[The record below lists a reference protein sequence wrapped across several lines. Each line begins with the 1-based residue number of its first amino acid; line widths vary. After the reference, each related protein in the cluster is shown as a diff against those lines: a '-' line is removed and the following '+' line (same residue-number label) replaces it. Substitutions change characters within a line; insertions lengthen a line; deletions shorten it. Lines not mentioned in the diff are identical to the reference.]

1 MTRKDLMDT
10 MRHAAQRVAAWPAWK
25 RGEPMMDTVELTG
38 YDNHPIMVCL
48 MDVIGVEQTRDGAT
62 IKLRGGGTRTV
73 QESAAYV
80 RSLLPNQG
88 MVTR

>member
-1 MTRKDLMDT
+1 MTRKDLIDT
-10 MRHAAQRVAAWPAWK
+10 MRYAALRITTWPAWK
-25 RGEPMMDTVELTG
+25 RGESMVELTG
-38 YDNHPIMVCL
+38 YDNHPIMVRL
-48 MDVIGVEQTRDGAT
+48 FDVIGVEQTRDGAI
-62 IKLRGGGTRTV
+62 IKLRGGGSQTV

>member
-1 MTRKDLMDT
+1 
-10 MRHAAQRVAAWPAWK
+10 
-25 RGEPMMDTVELTG
+25 MDTVELTG
-38 YDNHPIMVCL
+38 YDNQPIMVSVSNI
-48 MDVIGVEQTRDGAT
+48 MSVEHTRDGT
-62 IKLRGGGTRTV
+62 VIKLRGGSTRTV

>member
-1 MTRKDLMDT
+1 
-10 MRHAAQRVAAWPAWK
+10 
-25 RGEPMMDTVELTG
+25 MDTVELTG
-38 YDNHPIMVCL
+38 YDNQPIMVS
-48 MDVIGVEQTRDGAT
+48 VSNIIGVEQTRDGT
-62 IKLRGGGTRTV
+62 VLKLRGGGTRTV

>member
-10 MRHAAQRVAAWPAWK
+10 MRYAAQRVATWPAWM
-25 RGEPMMDTVELTG
+25 RGEPMDTVELTG
-38 YDNHPIMVCL
+38 YDNQPIAVS
-48 MDVIGVEQTRDGAT
+48 VSNIIGVEQTRDGT
-62 IKLRGGGTRTV
+62 VLKLRGGGTRTV

-80 RSLLPNQG
+80 RSLLPNRG